1 MTISS
6 CLQVDP
12 FDKKEQ
18 ERKQR
23 LEKQKSRERRN
34 VSTPLSSP
42 SNQSS
47 PIRQPDCACK
57 TDASRARPRA
67 AGREGA
73 GERAARRGAPRR
85 GKPLRAFK
93 GGSLTRDVGAVGRDC
108 SGVGESAPAGE
119 RQPNQPRDQGPEQ
132 GALRKR
138 QGCAQQHGAVCAAR
152 RSGR

>member
-93 GGSLTRDVGAVGRDC
+93 GGSLTRDVGAGGRDC